1 MEDSKK
7 TPQQTN
13 ELEEMQKAHEKVLES
28 LDLKDS
34 GYKCYDCGNKVNYM
48 FPMKFIKDSG
58 LCPDCWHKNEDK

>member
-1 MEDSKK
+1 
-7 TPQQTN
+7 
-13 ELEEMQKAHEKVLES
+13 MQKAHEKVLES